1 MTVRQLSTSRPKRK
15 LRWTHGSGLSV
26 RAYLSARDPEQ
37 CPCVST
43 RGAELT
49 VVLDGEVIIEVG
61 PARQVVRVHEGE
73 AVWVP
78 RGLAHAVIV
87 PRDARA
93 FIVDEPAST
102 GELGLRHVP
111 AEKLPAAVL
120 RRFEAA
126 WSRRPD
132 TALARIGDARSEL
145 VARVRSRAEIAVE
158 SASSTPKMLA
168 VKRILEE
175 RFIQPPTLAELAK
188 AVGTS
193 DFYLLRNFKRH
204 FSFTP
209 YAYAQFLRTER
220 FFWAL
225 LETEDRRIA
234 DIASDSGFGDYSTFH
249 RRMRAMTGKAPST
262 LVASVAGDVLGPG

>member
-26 RAYLSARDPEQ
+26 RAYLSARDPDL

-43 RGAELT
+43 RSAELT
-49 VVLDGEVIIEVG
+49 VVLDGEVVIEVG
-61 PARQVVRVHEGE
+61 PARQNVCVREGE
-73 AVWVP
+73 AIWVP

-87 PRDARA
+87 SRDARA
-93 FIVDEPAST
+93 FIVDEPAT
-102 GELGLRHVP
+102 VGELGLRHVP
-111 AEKLPAAVL
+111 AEKMPAAVL
-120 RRFEAA
+120 RRFDSA

-145 VARVRSRAEIAVE
+145 VARVRARTAMPVE
-158 SASSTPKMLA
+158 SSSSTPKMLA
-168 VKRILEE
+168 AKRILEE
-175 RFIQPPTLAELAK
+175 RFIHPPTLTELAN

-204 FSFTP
+204 FTFTP
-209 YAYAQFLRTER
+209 YAYAQFLRTEK
-220 FFWAL
+220 FLWEL
-225 LETEDRRIA
+225 LETEDRGIA
-234 DIASDSGFGDYSTFH
+234 DLASDAGFGDYSTFH

-262 LVASVAGDVLGPG
+262 LVASVGGDVLGPV

>member
-1 MTVRQLSTSRPKRK
+1 MSVRQLSTSRPKRK

-26 RAYLSARDPEQ
+26 RAYLSARDPEL

-49 VVLDGEVIIEVG
+49 VVLDGEIAIEVG
-61 PARQVVRVHEGE
+61 PARQSVRVREGE
-73 AVWVP
+73 AIWVP

-93 FIVDEPAST
+93 FIVDEPASV

-111 AEKLPAAVL
+111 ADKIPASIL
-120 RRFEAA
+120 RRFDTA

-132 TALARIGDARSEL
+132 TALARIGDARSDL
-145 VARVRSRAEIAVE
+145 VARVRSGTALAVE
-158 SASSTPKMLA
+158 RSSSTPKMLA
-168 VKRILEE
+168 AKRILEE
-175 RFIQPPTLAELAK
+175 RYIQPPTLADLAK

-193 DFYLLRNFKRH
+193 EFYLLRNFKKH
-204 FSFTP
+204 FTFTP
-209 YAYAQFLRTER
+209 YAYAQFLRTEH
-220 FFWAL
+220 FFWEL
-225 LETEDRRIA
+225 LEAEDRRIA

-249 RRMRAMTGKAPST
+249 RRMRAMTGVAPSH
-262 LVASVAGDVLGPG
+262 LVDLRAGDVLGPA